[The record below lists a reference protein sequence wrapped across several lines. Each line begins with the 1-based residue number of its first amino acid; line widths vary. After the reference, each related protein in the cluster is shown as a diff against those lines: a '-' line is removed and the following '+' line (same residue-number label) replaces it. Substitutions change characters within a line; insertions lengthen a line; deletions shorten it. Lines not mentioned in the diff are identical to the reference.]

1 MSATFLDVPAGN
13 RLSRGEH
20 VRFTSPRS
28 GREYRGWVVRVR
40 TSTASHQRGD
50 LITIQ
55 LDETKAYRNFYDC
68 EADYEVITNPPRF
81 TARVYDFCGSV
92 IKWMT
97 HEDMVTLEKIVRSNW
112 DGRENAHSF
121 AIVND
126 HDKIVI
132 YDTI

>member
-1 MSATFLDVPAGN
+1 M
-13 RLSRGEH
+13 
-20 VRFTSPRS
+20 
-28 GREYRGWVVRVR
+28 
-40 TSTASHQRGD
+40 
-50 LITIQ
+50 
-55 LDETKAYRNFYDC
+55 K
-68 EADYEVITNPPRF
+68 PRF
-81 TARVYDFCGSV
+81 TARIYDFCGSV